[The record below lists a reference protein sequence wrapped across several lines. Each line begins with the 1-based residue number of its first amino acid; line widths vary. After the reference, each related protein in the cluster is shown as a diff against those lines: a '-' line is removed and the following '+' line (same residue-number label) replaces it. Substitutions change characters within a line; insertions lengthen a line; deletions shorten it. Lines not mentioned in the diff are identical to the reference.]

1 METSIKT
8 KSLKVF
14 TNCHGFNELDLVRA
28 IWHKTLSTRQYV
40 CTC

>member
-8 KSLKVF
+8 NEESKGFYK
-14 TNCHGFNELDLVRA
+14 HGFNELDLVRA